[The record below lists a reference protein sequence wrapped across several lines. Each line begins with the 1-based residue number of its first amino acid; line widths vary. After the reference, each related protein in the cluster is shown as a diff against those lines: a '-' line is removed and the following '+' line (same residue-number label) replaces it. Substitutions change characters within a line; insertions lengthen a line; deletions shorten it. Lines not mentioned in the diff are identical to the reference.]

1 MATGIIGTIIIGF
14 FVGLIARFLKPGDDK
29 MGLLFTTLV
38 GIVGAFVGRFIG
50 QAMGIYNAN
59 EPAGFIGAVVG
70 AVIVLAL
77 LSLVNTRKISHP

>member
-50 QAMGIYNAN
+50 QAMGIYGAN

-77 LSLVNTRKISHP
+77 LSLVNTRKISHQ